1 MKRKSCRNKN
11 DALGF
16 CRFLMKESKSWE
28 HAFRII
34 EEIAHG
40 VYSEDGSPDIDAQIS
55 LLKELANM
63 GCYEA
68 MNRLGV
74 IYLDAKGVEQDVDL
88 GVEWLEKAA
97 VGKDINAIENLAY
110 IYLLGEERHLNHHK
124 GFDYCIHALNERG
137 DDILL
142 TLANYYDKDA
152 GVEKNL
158 NYSFYLYQ
166 LAVAEGNE
174 YSRKKAEQELT
185 LFKSDYIKPLKYIDF
200 YPKAKYG
207 HGWFCP
213 RDMKKAVYDNIDF
226 NLPTMCWFII
236 DRAFSSCW
244 NQYLGE
250 IINYENLLS
259 GIKVRLRN
267 CGLENVVSDE
277 NLQKVFDVMID
288 FARCTDGII
297 LEDKEE
303 IFWDFDMDLIEYPSD
318 AQLVT
323 VITYESYNDKENY
336 FNDVISQLI
345 SHAKR
350 SAVIWCRK
358 TDIKT
363 FAKDVSYR
371 LFGDTDYLKYFSL
384 TSTDKDGIVKLSC
397 QENDEQIADLYLIA
411 DDYMTVFDFCT
422 KAQVFRK
429 SFGTKYVFV
438 DDIEY
443 MELPS
448 ELMLLKKSRVLDL
461 SMATLKALALS
472 LNIPVLVQKSMTAR
486 RGMFVDKPTVSN
498 SVPFREHIEPMSDRI
513 VIAYYD
519 NKDEKN
525 IRHLHVVKD
534 NKNSTGKVTMAIERN
549 YYG

>member
-1 MKRKSCRNKN
+1 MRRKSCRNKN
-11 DALGF
+11 YALGF
-16 CRFLMKESKSWE
+16 CRFLMRESKNWE
-28 HAFRII
+28 HAFRVID
-34 EEIAHG
+34 EIAHG

-55 LLKELANM
+55 LLKELADV

-68 MNRLGV
+68 MNLLGV

-88 GVEWLEKAA
+88 GVEWFEKAA
-97 VGKDINAIENLAY
+97 AGNDINAIENLAY
-110 IYLLGEERHLNHHK
+110 IYLLGEKRHHNHPK
-124 GFDYCIHALNERG
+124 GLDYCIHALNERG

-142 TLANYYDKDA
+142 TLANCYVKGA

-166 LAVAEGNE
+166 LAVAEGNV
-174 YSRKKAEQELT
+174 YSREKAEQELA

-207 HGWFCP
+207 YSCFCP
-213 RDMKKAVYDNIDF
+213 KDMKKAVYDNIEF
-226 NLPTMCWFII
+226 NLPSMCWFII
-236 DRAFSSCW
+236 DRAFSSYW

-259 GIKVRLRN
+259 KIKGRLQN
-267 CGLENVVSDE
+267 SGLENVVSDE

-297 LEDKEE
+297 SEDKEE

-323 VITYESYNDKENY
+323 VITYASDNDKENY
-336 FNDVISQLI
+336 YNDVISQLI

-350 SAVIWCRK
+350 SAVVWCRK
-358 TDIKT
+358 TDIET

-371 LFGDTDYLKYFSL
+371 LFGNADYLKHFSI
-384 TSTDKDGIVKLSC
+384 TSTDKDGIFKLSC
-397 QENDEQIADLYLIA
+397 KENDEQIADLYLIG
-411 DDYMTVFDFCT
+411 DDFLTVFDFCT
-422 KAQVFRK
+422 KAQVCRK
-429 SFGTKYVFV
+429 SFGTNYVFV
-438 DDIEY
+438 DNIDY

-472 LNIPVLVQKSMTAR
+472 LDIPVLVQKSMTAK
-486 RGMFVDKPTVSN
+486 RGLFVDKPTVSN
-498 SVPFREHIEPMSDRI
+498 SVPFSEHIEPMSDRI

-519 NKDEKN
+519 NKGEKN

>member
-1 MKRKSCRNKN
+1 MRRKLCRNKN
-11 DALGF
+11 HALSF
-16 CRFLMKESKSWE
+16 CRFLMRESKNWE
-28 HAFRII
+28 QALRVI

-40 VYSEDGSPDIDAQIS
+40 VYSEDGSPDTDTQMS
-55 LLKELANM
+55 LLKELAGV
-63 GCYEA
+63 GCYDA

-74 IYLDAKGVEQDVDL
+74 IYQNAKGVEQNVDL
-88 GVEWLEKAA
+88 GVEWFEKAA
-97 VGKDINAIENLAY
+97 AGNNINAIANLAF
-110 IYLLGEERHLNHHK
+110 IYLLGEERYLNYPK
-124 GFDYCIHALNERG
+124 GLDYSIHALNEKG
-137 DDILL
+137 NNILL
-142 TLANYYDKDA
+142 TLANCYDKGA

-158 NYSFYLYQ
+158 NYSFYLFQ

-174 YSRKKAEQELT
+174 YSREEAEHELT

-207 HGWFCP
+207 NGWFCP
-213 RDMKKAVYDNIDF
+213 KDMKKAVYDNIDF
-226 NLPTMCWFII
+226 NLPSMCWFII
-236 DRAFSSCW
+236 DRAFSFCW
-244 NQYLGE
+244 NMYLGE
-250 IINYENLLS
+250 NINYENLLS
-259 GIKVRLRN
+259 EIKGRLQN
-267 CGLENVVSDE
+267 SGLENVVSDE

-323 VITYESYNDKENY
+323 VITYASDNVKENY

-350 SAVIWCRK
+350 SAVVWCRK

-363 FAKDVSYR
+363 FVKDVSYR
-371 LFGDTDYLKYFSL
+371 LFGNTDYLKHFSM
-384 TSTDKDGIVKLSC
+384 TSTDKDSIFKLSC
-397 QENDEQIADLYLIA
+397 KENCEQIADLYIIA

-422 KAQVFRK
+422 KAQVCRK

-448 ELMLLKKSRVLDL
+448 EFMLLKKSRVLDL

-486 RGMFVDKPTVSN
+486 RGMFSDKPTVSN
-498 SVPFREHIEPMSDRI
+498 SVPFSEHIEPMSDRI

>member
-1 MKRKSCRNKN
+1 MRRKTCRNKN
-11 DALGF
+11 HALGF

-28 HAFRII
+28 HAFRMI

-40 VYSEDGSPDIDAQIS
+40 VYSEDGSPDVDAQIS

-97 VGKDINAIENLAY
+97 VGNDINAIENLAY

-124 GFDYCIHALNERG
+124 GLDYCIHALNERG

-142 TLANYYDKDA
+142 TLANCYDKGA

-158 NYSFYLYQ
+158 NYSFYLFQ
-166 LAVAEGNE
+166 LAVAEGNG
-174 YSRKKAEQELT
+174 YSREEAEHELT

-207 HGWFCP
+207 NGWFSP
-213 RDMKKAVYDNIDF
+213 KDMKKAVYDNIDF
-226 NLPTMCWFII
+226 NLPSMCWFII
-236 DRAFSSCW
+236 NRAFSSCW
-244 NQYLGE
+244 NMYLGE
-250 IINYENLLS
+250 NINYENLLS
-259 GIKVRLRN
+259 EIKGRLQN
-267 CGLENVVSDE
+267 SGLENVVSDE

-323 VITYESYNDKENY
+323 VITYASDNVKENY
-336 FNDVISQLI
+336 YNDVISQLI

-350 SAVIWCRK
+350 SAVVWCRK
-358 TDIKT
+358 TGIEPFSGDI
-363 FAKDVSYR
+363 SYR
-371 LFGDTDYLKYFSL
+371 LFGDIDYLKHFSL
-384 TSTDKDGIVKLSC
+384 TSTDKDGIFLLSC
-397 QENDEQIADLYLIA
+397 KEKDEQVADLYLIA
-411 DDYMTVFDFCT
+411 DDNMTVFDFCT
-422 KAQVFRK
+422 KAQVCK
-429 SFGTKYVFV
+429 ESFGTNYVFV
-438 DDIEY
+438 DDIDY

-461 SMATLKALALS
+461 SIATLKVLALS
-472 LNIPVLVQKSMTAR
+472 LNIPVVVQKSMTAR
-486 RGMFVDKPTVSN
+486 RGLFVDKPTVKN
-498 SVPFREHIEPMSDRI
+498 SVPFCQHIEPMSDRI

-519 NKDEKN
+519 NIGEKN

-534 NKNSTGKVTMAIERN
+534 NKNSTGKVTMAIKRN